1 MFKIGDKIVYPMHG
15 AGTIDSIEKKEFLG
29 EVKDYFI
36 LKMPIGDMDISIP
49 TNKINEMNIRDVIT
63 KEEGDEV
70 LKILDDDP
78 SDMSNNWTVRYRQN
92 QEILKTGDV
101 FEIAKMVR
109 NLAILDSDKGLSTTE
124 KKLLNRSRRILASE
138 LVMVGSL
145 EKEEAEAMIDESI
158 GL

>member
-1 MFKIGDKIVYPMHG
+1 
-15 AGTIDSIEKKEFLG
+15 
-29 EVKDYFI
+29 
-36 LKMPIGDMDISIP
+36 MPIGDMDISIP

-92 QEILKTGDV
+92 QEILKTGDI

-109 NLAILDSDKGLSTTE
+109 NLAILDNDKGLSTTE

-138 LVMVGSL
+138 LVMAGSL
-145 EKEEAEAMIDESI
+145 KKEEAEAMIDESI

>member
-49 TNKINEMNIRDVIT
+49 PSKINDMNIRDVIT
-63 KEEGDEV
+63 KEEGDKV
-70 LKILDDDP
+70 LKILDEDP
-78 SDMSNNWTVRYRQN
+78 SDMSENWTTRYRQN

-101 FEIAKMVR
+101 YEIAKMVR
-109 NLAILDSDKGLSTTE
+109 NLAILDKDKGLSTTE

-138 LVMVGSL
+138 LVMAGSL
-145 EKEEAEAMIDESI
+145 DKEEAEAMIDESI

>member
-36 LKMPIGDMDISIP
+36 LKMPIGDMYISIP

-92 QEILKTGDV
+92 QEILKTGDI

-109 NLAILDSDKGLSTTE
+109 NLAILDNDKGLSTTE

-138 LVMVGSL
+138 LVMAGSL
-145 EKEEAEAMIDESI
+145 KKEEAEAMIDESI

>member
-15 AGTIDSIEKKEFLG
+15 AGIIDSIEKKEFLG
-29 EVKDYFI
+29 EEKDYFI

-49 TNKINEMNIRDVIT
+49 TSKINDMNIRDVIT
-63 KEEGDEV
+63 KEEGDKV
-70 LKILDDDP
+70 LDILDDDP
-78 SDMSNNWTVRYRQN
+78 SDMSSNWTVRYRQN
-92 QEILKTGDV
+92 QEILKTGDI

-109 NLAILDSDKGLSTTE
+109 NLAILDKDKGLSTTE

-138 LVMVGSL
+138 LVMAGSL
-145 EKEEAEAMIDESI
+145 DKEEAEKMIDESI

>member
-49 TNKINEMNIRDVIT
+49 TSKINEMNIRDVIT

-70 LKILDDDP
+70 LKILDDEP
-78 SDMSNNWTVRYRQN
+78 SDMSDNWTVRYRQN
-92 QEILKTGDV
+92 QEILKTGDI

-109 NLAILDSDKGLSTTE
+109 NLAILDNDKGLSTTE

-138 LVMVGSL
+138 LVMAGSL

>member
-78 SDMSNNWTVRYRQN
+78 SDMSNNRTVRYRQN
-92 QEILKTGDV
+92 QEILKTGDI

-109 NLAILDSDKGLSTTE
+109 NLAILDNDKGLSTTE

-138 LVMVGSL
+138 LVMAGSL
-145 EKEEAEAMIDESI
+145 KKEEAEAMIDESI

>member
-1 MFKIGDKIVYPMHG
+1 M
-15 AGTIDSIEKKEFLG
+15 G

-49 TNKINEMNIRDVIT
+49 TSKINDMNIRDVIT

-70 LKILDDDP
+70 LKILDEDP
-78 SDMSNNWTVRYRQN
+78 SDMSENWTTRYRQN

-101 FEIAKMVR
+101 YEIARMVR
-109 NLAILDSDKGLSTTE
+109 NLAILDKDKGLSTTE

-138 LVMVGSL
+138 LVMAGSL
-145 EKEEAEAMIDESI
+145 DKEEAEAMIDESI

>member
-49 TNKINEMNIRDVIT
+49 TSKINDMNIRDVIT
-63 KEEGDEV
+63 KEEGDKV
-70 LKILDDDP
+70 LKILDEDP
-78 SDMSNNWTVRYRQN
+78 SDVSENWTTRYRQN

-101 FEIAKMVR
+101 YEIAKMVR
-109 NLAILDSDKGLSTTE
+109 NLAILDKDKGLSTTE

-138 LVMVGSL
+138 LVMAGSL
-145 EKEEAEAMIDESI
+145 DKEEAEAMIDESI

>member
-49 TNKINEMNIRDVIT
+49 TNKINEMNIREVIT

-92 QEILKTGDV
+92 QEILKTGDI

-109 NLAILDSDKGLSTTE
+109 NLAILDNDKGLSTTE
-124 KKLLNRSRRILASE
+124 KKLLNMSRRILASE
-138 LVMVGSL
+138 LVMAGSL
-145 EKEEAEAMIDESI
+145 KKEEAEAMIDESI

>member
-92 QEILKTGDV
+92 QKILKTGDV

-109 NLAILDSDKGLSTTE
+109 NLAILDNDKGLSTTE

-138 LVMVGSL
+138 LVMAGSL
-145 EKEEAEAMIDESI
+145 KKEEAEAMIDESI

>member
-92 QEILKTGDV
+92 QEILKTGDI

-109 NLAILDSDKGLSTTE
+109 NLATPDNDKGLSTTE

-138 LVMVGSL
+138 LVMAGSL

>member
-1 MFKIGDKIVYPMHG
+1 M
-15 AGTIDSIEKKEFLG
+15 
-29 EVKDYFI
+29 KDYFI

-49 TNKINEMNIRDVIT
+49 TSKINEMNIREVIT
-63 KEEGDEV
+63 KEEGDKV

-109 NLAILDSDKGLSTTE
+109 NLAILDNDKGLSTTE

-138 LVMVGSL
+138 LVMAGSL
-145 EKEEAEAMIDESI
+145 KKEEAEAMIDESI